1 MTRFEM
7 ARFQIRALTGAAL
20 LAPAAAF
27 AQVPAAGDCDRLTR
41 IPEVQA
47 PADRPATLE
56 QVRTYMWENTAQGCR
71 TALASRALG
80 AQAGAVRFRVQ
91 QAPR

>member
-1 MTRFEM
+1 MNRFQM
-7 ARFQIRALTGAAL
+7 GRFQIRALTGAAL

-27 AQVPAAGDCDRLTR
+27 AQVSAAGDCDRLTR

-56 QVRTYMWENTAQGCR
+56 
-71 TALASRALG
+71 
-80 AQAGAVRFRVQ
+80 
-91 QAPR
+91 